1 MLISDFKSTL
11 CNLSKS
17 FPKVWSS
24 LCKLSKTVFVNQS
37 SHCKSS
43 KTVLEIKSTLCN
55 LSVSTKK
62 KKRRH
67 LPMIPLLIV
76 FNYIQSYLSSVV
88 LVFRSY
94 F

>member
-1 MLISDFKSTL
+1 MSVPDFKSTL

-24 LCKLSKTVFVNQS
+24 
-37 SHCKSS
+37 HCKSS
-43 KTVLEIKSTLCN
+43 KTVLKIKSTLCN
-55 LSVSTKK
+55 LSESTKK

-88 LVFRSY
+88 LVQRSY